1 MTYLYKMKYKTRES
15 IPEIMFNTREELLAE
30 PRKNL
35 SVHAQVAQ
43 SQLKEDPDLTLE
55 EVVELLE
62 MIP

>member
-1 MTYLYKMKYKTRES
+1 MKYKTRES

-30 PRKNL
+30 PRENL

-43 SQLKEDPDLTLE
+43 SQLKKDPDMTLE
-55 EVVELLE
+55 EAIELLE